1 MKTIAVI
8 GGAGHVGG
16 AIVNEL
22 SSRNF
27 IQIKSFGS
35 DSIDLL
41 NESTWHN
48 KIETADVVLIAAGL
62 IEGSLE
68 RLNLINAYG
77 ISNFAK
83 YCKQLGIKKL
93 ILISSGA
100 VYGDTNNRTSPTHV
114 LNPITDYAKSKA
126 LGEEL
131 VKEYY
136 TSQLNI
142 LRLYFPYGPGE
153 NSRRLIPRIKQ
164 NILEGKKIFC
174 RGDGGPFISLM
185 HVEDMSKTIVNDF
198 IANDFIGCEI
208 NIASDQ
214 IMSIKELSLIIA
226 KGLGRSVEFEEI
238 CNSNDVISLPYNSL
252 WRPFKFY

>member
-8 GGAGHVGG
+8 GGTGHVGG
-16 AIVNEL
+16 AIVREL
-22 SSRNF
+22 SCRKF

-35 DSIDLL
+35 DVIDLL

-48 KIETADVVLIAAGL
+48 KIETVDVVLIASGL

-68 RLNLINAYG
+68 QLKSINTYG

-83 YCKQLGIKKL
+83 YCRQLGIKKL

-100 VYGDTNNRTSPTHV
+100 VYGNTNEKTSPAHA

-131 VKEYY
+131 VKDAY
-136 TSQLNI
+136 TAQLNI

-153 NSRRLIPRIKQ
+153 SASRLIPRIKKD
-164 NILEGKKIFC
+164 ILEGKKIFC
-174 RGDGGPFISLM
+174 RSDGGPFISLM

-198 IANDFIGCEI
+198 IANDFFGCEI

-214 IMSIKELSLIIA
+214 IMGIRDLSLIIA
-226 KGLGRSVEFEEI
+226 KGVGRSVAFEET
-238 CNSNDVISLPYNSL
+238 CNSNDVVSLPYNSL
-252 WRPFKFY
+252 WRPFNFY